1 MRRLKWAVLVLFGAA
16 AVAAL
21 SLIFSRTPTR
31 VDAATVKRGVFVQ
44 TVLNEG
50 KTRVR
55 DRYSVT
61 APIAGILARTSLRV
75 GDPVDPSTV
84 IAVIAPGLAPLEN
97 PRARQELEER
107 LGAAEAGR
115 SRAVAALESARAR
128 KAQARTDLERTS
140 ALAEK
145 GVVTAT
151 RRERDELLNTLAERE
166 LASAEFGAH
175 MAEHE
180 EALARAALNVAASGK
195 ETDARRIEIRS
206 PIEGVVLKIPQESEG
221 PVAIGSP
228 LMEVGDPGRIEIVA
242 DLLTTDAVQIEPGVS
257 AAIERWGGPRPLSA
271 VVARVEPEAFT
282 KVSALGIDEQR
293 VNVVLDITSPRPE
306 WQRLGDAFRI
316 EARIEIARIPDAV
329 IVPVG
334 ALFKQKAEW
343 SVFVIE
349 NNRARIRAVALSR
362 RGDAEAAVTSGLAA
376 GERVV
381 VFPPPSLRDG
391 DLVAAA
397 DWKQ

>member
-21 SLIFSRTPTR
+21 SLIFWRTPTR
-31 VDAATVKRGVFVQ
+31 VDAATVKWGVFVQ

-61 APIAGILARTSLRV
+61 APIAGILARTSLRA
-75 GDPVDPSTV
+75 GDPVDPSTL
-84 IAVIAPGLAPLEN
+84 IAVIAPGLAPLED

-115 SRAVAALESARAR
+115 SRAAAALESARAR
-128 KAQARTDLERTS
+128 QAQARADLERTS
-140 ALAEK
+140 ALAAK

-180 EALARAALNVAASGK
+180 EALARAALNVASGK

-206 PIEGVVLKIPQESEG
+206 PVEGVVLKIAQESEG

-228 LMEVGDPGRIEIVA
+228 IMEVGDPGRLEIVA
-242 DLLTTDAVQIEPGVS
+242 DVLTTDAVQIQPGANAV
-257 AAIERWGGPRPLSA
+257 IERWGGPRPLSA
-271 VVARVEPEAFT
+271 RVARVEPEAFT
-282 KVSALGIDEQR
+282 KVSALGVDEQR

-349 NNRARIRAVALSR
+349 NNRARIRAVTLSR
-362 RGDAEAAVTSGLAA
+362 RADADAAVATGLVA

-391 DLVAAA
+391 DQVVAG

>member
-21 SLIFSRTPTR
+21 ALIFSRTPTR

-61 APIAGILARTSLRV
+61 APIAGILARTGLEV

-84 IAVIAPGLAPLEN
+84 IAVIAPGLAPLED
-97 PRARQELEER
+97 PRARQVLEER

-115 SRAVAALESARAR
+115 SRAAALLESARAR
-128 KAQARTDLERTS
+128 MTQARTDLERTS
-140 ALAEK
+140 ALAAK

-151 RRERDELLNTLAERE
+151 RKERDELVNTLAERE

-180 EALARAALNVAASGK
+180 EALARAALDVAGRK
-195 ETDARRIEIRS
+195 ETEARRIEIRS
-206 PIEGVVLKIPQESEG
+206 PIEGVVLKIAQESEG

-228 LMEVGDPGRIEIVA
+228 IMEIGDPRGLEIVA
-242 DLLTTDAVQIEPGVS
+242 DVLTTDAVQIEPGANAV
-257 AAIERWGGPRPLSA
+257 IERWGGPRPLSA
-271 VVARVEPEAFT
+271 RVARIDPEAFT
-282 KVSALGIDEQR
+282 KVSALGVDEQR
-293 VNVVLDITSPRPE
+293 VYVVMDVTSPREE
-306 WQRLGDAFRI
+306 WRRLGDAFRI

-349 NNRARIRAVALSR
+349 NNRARIRAVTLSR
-362 RGDAEAAVTSGLAA
+362 RGDTNAAVTA
-376 GERVV
+376 GIVPGEHVV
-381 VFPPPSLRDG
+381 VFPPPALRDG
-391 DLVAAA
+391 DKVIIGEGEH
-397 DWKQ
+397 

>member
-21 SLIFSRTPTR
+21 ALIFSRTPTR

-61 APIAGILARTSLRV
+61 APIAGILARTSLEV

-84 IAVIAPGLAPLEN
+84 IAVIAPGLAPLED
-97 PRARQELEER
+97 PRARQVLEER

-115 SRAVAALESARAR
+115 SRAAALLESARAR
-128 KAQARTDLERTS
+128 MTQARTDLERTS
-140 ALAEK
+140 ALAAK
-145 GVVTAT
+145 GVVPAT
-151 RRERDELLNTLAERE
+151 RKERDELVNTLAERE

-180 EALARAALNVAASGK
+180 EALARAALDVAGRK
-195 ETDARRIEIRS
+195 ETEARRIEIRS
-206 PIEGVVLKIPQESEG
+206 PIEGVVLKIAQESEG

-228 LMEVGDPGRIEIVA
+228 IMEIGDPRGLEIVA
-242 DLLTTDAVQIEPGVS
+242 DVLTTDAVQIEPGANAV
-257 AAIERWGGPRPLSA
+257 IERWGGPRPLSA
-271 VVARVEPEAFT
+271 RVARIDPEAFT
-282 KVSALGIDEQR
+282 KVSALGVDEQR
-293 VNVVLDITSPRPE
+293 VYVVMDVTSPREE
-306 WQRLGDAFRI
+306 WRRLGDAFRI
-316 EARIEIARIPDAV
+316 EARIEIARIHDAV

-349 NNRARIRAVALSR
+349 NNRARIRAVTLSR
-362 RGDAEAAVTSGLAA
+362 RGDTNAAVTA
-376 GERVV
+376 GIVPGEHVV
-381 VFPPPSLRDG
+381 VFPPPALRDG
-391 DLVAAA
+391 DKVIIGEGEH
-397 DWKQ
+397 

>member
-1 MRRLKWAVLVLFGAA
+1 MRGLKWAVLVLFGAA

-61 APIAGILARTSLRV
+61 APIAGILARTSLEV

-84 IAVIAPGLAPLEN
+84 IAVIAPGLTPLED
-97 PRARQELEER
+97 PRARQVLEER

-115 SRAVAALESARAR
+115 SRAMAALESARAR
-128 KAQARTDLERTS
+128 QAQARTDLERT
-140 ALAEK
+140 AGLAAK

-180 EALARAALNVAASGK
+180 EALARAALNVASGK
-195 ETDARRIEIRS
+195 ETDSRRIEIRS
-206 PIEGVVLKIPQESEG
+206 PIEGVVLKIAQESEG

-228 LMEVGDPGRIEIVA
+228 LMEVGDPGRLEIVA
-242 DLLTTDAVQIEPGVS
+242 DVLTTDAVQIQPGAS

-306 WQRLGDAFRI
+306 WQRLGDAFRV

-329 IVPVG
+329 IVPIG

-362 RGDAEAAVTSGLAA
+362 RGDAEAAVTAGLAA

-391 DLVAAA
+391 DLVAAG

>member
-21 SLIFSRTPTR
+21 ALIFSRTPTR

-61 APIAGILARTSLRV
+61 APIAGILARTGLEV

-84 IAVIAPGLAPLEN
+84 IAVIAPGLAPLED
-97 PRARQELEER
+97 PRARQVLEER

-115 SRAVAALESARAR
+115 SRAAALLESARAR
-128 KAQARTDLERTS
+128 MTQARTDLERTS
-140 ALAEK
+140 ALAAK

-151 RRERDELLNTLAERE
+151 RKERDELVNTLAERE

-180 EALARAALNVAASGK
+180 EALARAALDVAGRK
-195 ETDARRIEIRS
+195 ETEARRIEIRS
-206 PIEGVVLKIPQESEG
+206 PIEGVVLKIAQESEG

-228 LMEVGDPGRIEIVA
+228 IMEIGDPRGLEIVA
-242 DLLTTDAVQIEPGVS
+242 DVLTTDAVQIEPGANAV
-257 AAIERWGGPRPLSA
+257 IERWGGPRPLSA
-271 VVARVEPEAFT
+271 RVARIDPEAFT
-282 KVSALGIDEQR
+282 KVSALGVDEQR
-293 VNVVLDITSPRPE
+293 VYVVMDVTSPREE
-306 WQRLGDAFRI
+306 WRRLGDAFRI

-349 NNRARIRAVALSR
+349 NNRARIRAVTLSR
-362 RGDAEAAVTSGLAA
+362 RGDTNAAVTA
-376 GERVV
+376 GIVPGEHVV
-381 VFPPPSLRDG
+381 VFPPPALRDG
-391 DLVAAA
+391 DKVISGEGEH
-397 DWKQ
+397 

>member
-21 SLIFSRTPTR
+21 ALIFSRTPTR

-61 APIAGILARTSLRV
+61 APIAGILARTSLEV

-84 IAVIAPGLAPLEN
+84 IAVIAPGLAPLED
-97 PRARQELEER
+97 PRARQVLEER

-115 SRAVAALESARAR
+115 SRAAALLESARAR
-128 KAQARTDLERTS
+128 MTQARTDLERTS
-140 ALAEK
+140 ALAAK

-151 RRERDELLNTLAERE
+151 RKERDELVNTLAERE

-180 EALARAALNVAASGK
+180 EALARAALDVAGRK
-195 ETDARRIEIRS
+195 ETEARRIEIRS
-206 PIEGVVLKIPQESEG
+206 PIEGVVLKIAQESEG

-228 LMEVGDPGRIEIVA
+228 IMEIGDPRGLEIVA
-242 DLLTTDAVQIEPGVS
+242 DVLTTDAVQIEPGANAV
-257 AAIERWGGPRPLSA
+257 IERWGGPRPLSA
-271 VVARVEPEAFT
+271 RVARIDPEAFT
-282 KVSALGIDEQR
+282 KVSALGVDEQR
-293 VNVVLDITSPRPE
+293 VYVVMDVTSPREE
-306 WQRLGDAFRI
+306 WRRLGDAFRI
-316 EARIEIARIPDAV
+316 EASIEIARIPDAV

-349 NNRARIRAVALSR
+349 NNRARIRAVTLSR
-362 RGDAEAAVTSGLAA
+362 RGDTNAAVTA
-376 GERVV
+376 GIVPGEHVV
-381 VFPPPSLRDG
+381 VFPPPALRDG
-391 DLVAAA
+391 DKVIIGEGEH
-397 DWKQ
+397 

>member
-1 MRRLKWAVLVLFGAA
+1 MRRFKWAVLVLFGAA
-16 AVAAL
+16 GVAAL

-61 APIAGILARTSLRV
+61 APIAGILARTSLVV

-84 IAVIAPGLAPLEN
+84 IAVIAPGLTPLED

-115 SRAVAALESARAR
+115 SRAMAALESARAR
-128 KAQARTDLERTS
+128 QAQARTDLERTS
-140 ALAEK
+140 GLAAK

-180 EALARAALNVAASGK
+180 EALARAALNVASGK

-206 PIEGVVLKIPQESEG
+206 PIEGVVLKIAQESEG

-228 LMEVGDPGRIEIVA
+228 IMEIGDPERLEIVA
-242 DLLTTDAVQIEPGVS
+242 DVLTTDAVQIQPG
-257 AAIERWGGPRPLSA
+257 ANAIIERWGGPRPLSA
-271 VVARVEPEAFT
+271 RVARVEPEAFT
-282 KVSALGIDEQR
+282 KVSALGVDEQR

-334 ALFKQKAEW
+334 ALFKQGTEW
-343 SVFVIE
+343 STFVIE
-349 NNRARIRAVALSR
+349 NNRARIRAVTIGL
-362 RGDAEAAVTSGLAA
+362 RGEADAAVTAGVVP

-381 VFPPPSLRDG
+381 VFPPPALRDG
-391 DLVAAA
+391 DRVVAG
-397 DWKQ
+397 DRGQ

>member
-21 SLIFSRTPTR
+21 ALIFSRTPTR

-61 APIAGILARTSLRV
+61 APIAGILARTSLEV

-84 IAVIAPGLAPLEN
+84 IAVIAPGLAPLED
-97 PRARQELEER
+97 PRARQVLEER

-115 SRAVAALESARAR
+115 SRAAALLESARAR
-128 KAQARTDLERTS
+128 MTQARTDLERTS
-140 ALAEK
+140 ALAAK

-151 RRERDELLNTLAERE
+151 RKERDELVNTLAERE

-180 EALARAALNVAASGK
+180 EALARAALDVAGRK
-195 ETDARRIEIRS
+195 ETEARRIEIRS
-206 PIEGVVLKIPQESEG
+206 PIEGVVLKIAQESEG

-228 LMEVGDPGRIEIVA
+228 IMEIGDPRGLEIVA
-242 DLLTTDAVQIEPGVS
+242 DVLTTDAVQIEPGANAV
-257 AAIERWGGPRPLSA
+257 IERWGGPRPLSA
-271 VVARVEPEAFT
+271 RVARIDPEAFT
-282 KVSALGIDEQR
+282 KVSALGVDEQR
-293 VNVVLDITSPRPE
+293 VYVVMDVTSPREE
-306 WQRLGDAFRI
+306 WRRLGDAFRI

-349 NNRARIRAVALSR
+349 NNRARIRAVTLSR
-362 RGDAEAAVTSGLAA
+362 RGDTNAAVTA
-376 GERVV
+376 GIVPGEHVV
-381 VFPPPSLRDG
+381 VFPPPALRDG
-391 DLVAAA
+391 DKVISGEGEH
-397 DWKQ
+397 

>member
-21 SLIFSRTPTR
+21 ALIFSRTPTR

-44 TVLNEG
+44 AVLNEG

-61 APIAGILARTSLRV
+61 APIAGILARTSLEV

-84 IAVIAPGLAPLEN
+84 IAVIAPGLAPLED
-97 PRARQELEER
+97 PRARQVLEER

-115 SRAVAALESARAR
+115 SRAAALLESARAR
-128 KAQARTDLERTS
+128 MTQARTDLERTS
-140 ALAEK
+140 ALAAK

-151 RRERDELLNTLAERE
+151 RKERDELVNTLAERE

-180 EALARAALNVAASGK
+180 EALARAALDVAGRK
-195 ETDARRIEIRS
+195 ETEARRIEIRS
-206 PIEGVVLKIPQESEG
+206 PIEGVVLKIAQESEG

-228 LMEVGDPGRIEIVA
+228 IMEIGDPRGLEIVA
-242 DLLTTDAVQIEPGVS
+242 DVLTTDAVQIEPGANAV
-257 AAIERWGGPRPLSA
+257 IERWGGPRPLSA
-271 VVARVEPEAFT
+271 RVARIDPEAFT
-282 KVSALGIDEQR
+282 KVSALGVDEQR
-293 VNVVLDITSPRPE
+293 VYVVMDVTSPREE
-306 WQRLGDAFRI
+306 WRRLGDAFRI

-349 NNRARIRAVALSR
+349 NNRARIRAVTLSR
-362 RGDAEAAVTSGLAA
+362 RGDTNAAVTA
-376 GERVV
+376 GIVPGEHVV
-381 VFPPPSLRDG
+381 VFPPPALRDG
-391 DLVAAA
+391 DKVIIGEGEH
-397 DWKQ
+397 